1 MNVTAVNVHLENHST
16 LRAYCEVEL
25 DGEFVLKQVKIV
37 EKNGR
42 FIVGMPSKQ
51 RSTPCT
57 GCHTPSSILYE
68 FCPACGKSQGPQEPR
83 IEQIRKHS
91 NIAAGDIVSFY
102 SDLFHPINAECR
114 GKIERAVLA
123 AYRLVKE
130 EAENGP
136 PATGA
141 AGHDAG

>member
-1 MNVTAVNVHLENHST
+1 MNVTAVNVHLENHTT

-25 DGEFVLKQVKIV
+25 DGEFVLKQVKVV

-57 GCHTPSSILYE
+57 KCHTPCSILYE
-68 FCPACGKSQGPQEPR
+68 FCPACSLSQGPQEPR

-91 NIAAGDIVSFY
+91 NIAPGDIVSFY
-102 SDLFHPINAECR
+102 SDMFHPINSDCR
-114 GKIERAVLA
+114 RKIEDAVMA
-123 AYRLVKE
+123 AYRVVKE
-130 EAENGP
+130 ADDGSP
-136 PATGA
+136 QAGA